1 MSNPLNEFLEEYGQP
16 EKTAFDWGRAA
27 SGAGNAAIS
36 GAAVTGMSAVIGGGA
51 VAATKIF
58 NAATKAR
65 DFRNMMQYNPDLQEH
80 HDRDPR
86 MFNQMFTSLRSM
98 NPAYS
103 KDPLIAGTYMRQ
115 MVDSPMTAG
124 GKLTETLGTRD
135 KFPSTLG
142 RAAEEGMGTAKGTF
156 IESMKRRQ

>member
-1 MSNPLNEFLEEYGQP
+1 
-16 EKTAFDWGRAA
+16 
-27 SGAGNAAIS
+27 
-36 GAAVTGMSAVIGGGA
+36 
-51 VAATKIF
+51 
-58 NAATKAR
+58 
-65 DFRNMMQYNPDLQEH
+65 
-80 HDRDPR
+80 